1 LYGFAAITAHNG
13 WSMAIAGAL
22 IVFSGLVILSL
33 AISQLH
39 KLLAIWENK
48 GNFFNRI
55 KQTSVNSKEE
65 VLDLNLPERFFSD
78 VNEAARLYHPLI
90 EKLGQP
96 FQLAQLYEVSRK
108 KEFPHPHL
116 TISLLRQ
123 AKVLVPQG
131 DGVFIWNHPSYQ

>member
-1 LYGFAAITAHNG
+1 
-13 WSMAIAGAL
+13 MAIAGAS

-39 KLLAIWENK
+39 RLLTIWENK
-48 GNFFNRI
+48 GNFFNRN
-55 KQTSVNSKEE
+55 KRTSVNSTEE
-65 VLDLNLPERFFSD
+65 VVDLNLPERFPSD
-78 VNEAARLYHPLI
+78 INEAASLYHPLV

-96 FQLAQLYEVSRK
+96 FQLVQLYEISRK

-131 DGVFIWNHPSYQ
+131 DGVFFWNHP

>member
-1 LYGFAAITAHNG
+1 
-13 WSMAIAGAL
+13 MAIAGAS

-39 KLLAIWENK
+39 KLLTMWENK
-48 GNFFNRI
+48 GNFFNRN
-55 KQTSVNSKEE
+55 KQTSVNSTEE

-78 VNEAARLYHPLI
+78 INEAARLYHPLV

-96 FQLAQLYEVSRK
+96 FQLVQLYEVSREK
-108 KEFPHPHL
+108 GFPHPHL

-123 AKVLVPQG
+123 AKVLVPEG
-131 DGVFIWNHPSYQ
+131 DGVFFWNHP

>member
-1 LYGFAAITAHNG
+1 MYGFEAITAHNG
-13 WSMAIAGAL
+13 WSMAITGAL

-48 GNFFNRI
+48 GNFFNRN
-55 KQTSVNSKEE
+55 KRTSVNSTEE
-65 VLDLNLPERFFSD
+65 VIDLNLPERFPSD
-78 VNEAARLYHPLI
+78 INEAARLYHPLV

-96 FQLAQLYEVSRK
+96 FQLVRLYEESRK
-108 KEFPHPHL
+108 NGFPHPHL

-123 AKVLVPQG
+123 AKVLVPEG
-131 DGVFIWNHPSYQ
+131 DGAFFWNHP